1 MDAIIVAEN
10 VIRQPI
16 DTTKNMELPKI
27 NSENKAIEKKIFS
40 LAIFSANTWMTLIA
54 PLAIGLF
61 ASKLFAKESFTQA
74 ETTLYS
80 IAAIIHII
88 FAIVIFIAGNRKS
101 TTVEVDEI
109 IEENRK
115 FKEEIIPRAKGLYEI
130 TKTQQ
135 TVTYMMTLELEAIM
149 DQVKQRSPDYPF
161 NQRLKDWEDGLN
173 RILWHLVEHRTQ
185 LFDYKADAFYNFAF
199 YMYNKQS
206 DELSIKWRSHDNRLE
221 VANRSWK
228 PGFGHVGLAFVQGEA
243 KICQDITTSSE
254 LSNSSADMSDKK
266 KYRSF
271 ISIPIKDSY
280 TVMEPKAGT
289 KPLGVLVFTS
299 SHVSQFSWQRDKVFT
314 LTVAKILSM
323 YIERHIASC
332 LEEGINEN

>member
-1 MDAIIVAEN
+1 MN
-10 VIRQPI
+10 
-16 DTTKNMELPKI
+16 L
-27 NSENKAIEKKIFS
+27 
-40 LAIFSANTWMTLIA
+40 
-54 PLAIGLF
+54 
-61 ASKLFAKESFTQA
+61 KLLWIKLS
-74 ETTLYS
+74 
-80 IAAIIHII
+80 
-88 FAIVIFIAGNRKS
+88 R
-101 TTVEVDEI
+101 D
-109 IEENRK
+109 
-115 FKEEIIPRAKGLYEI
+115 
-130 TKTQQ
+130 QQ
-135 TVTYMMTLELEAIM
+135 TTPL
-149 DQVKQRSPDYPF
+149 
-161 NQRLKDWEDGLN
+161 NQRLKDWEAGLN

-206 DELSIKWRSHDNRLE
+206 DELSIKWRSYDNRLE
-221 VANRSWK
+221 VSNRSWK

-254 LSNSSADMSDKK
+254 LSNSSADAADKK

-299 SHVSQFSWQRDKVFT
+299 SHVSQFSWQRDKIFT

-323 YIERHIASC
+323 YIEQHIASC